1 MKCRDILK
9 FVVNAKAL
17 ALLMMHHTMS
27 IQTKKD
33 CYVLIEE
40 LDKAIT
46 ELRRRN

>member
-17 ALLMMHHTMS
+17 ALLMMHR
-27 IQTKKD
+27 IKKD
-33 CYVLIEE
+33 KDKEDFNVLIDE